1 MNKPANLTVQ
11 HQPEQNR
18 FSLTTGDSEAVLQY
32 RLFERNTQPMIDF
45 THTWVPPEFRGKGVA
60 EKLVRE
66 GLAWARAEG
75 FGIQASCWYVA
86 RFLKPSDHN
95 K

>member
-1 MNKPANLTVQ
+1 MNEPISLTVQ

-18 FSLTTGDSEAVLQY
+18 FSLTAGDSEAVLQY
-32 RLFERNTQPMIDF
+32 RRFERDNKSMIDF
-45 THTWVPPEFRGKGVA
+45 THTWVPPEFRGKGMA

-66 GLAWARAEG
+66 GLGCARAEG
-75 FGIQASCWYVA
+75 FGIEASCWYVA
-86 RFLKPSDHN
+86 RFLKPSDN

>member
-1 MNKPANLTVQ
+1 MTGTTGLTVT

-18 FSLTTGDSEAVLQY
+18 FSLAAGNSEAVLQY
-32 RLFERNTQPMIDF
+32 RLFRENNNAMIDF
-45 THTWVPPEFRGKGVA
+45 THTFVPPEFRGKGLA

-66 GLAWARAEG
+66 GLKWARDEG

-86 RFLKPSDHN
+86 RFLKPSDQ